1 MATLLLSGIAIV
13 YTLRVNMSVA
23 AQKMRDDLDWSE
35 ADKGLVLS
43 SFYWG
48 YTVGQIPASMIAQTY
63 GAKWLFGLSV
73 AIPSLLTLLVPL
85 ACRHSFGMALF
96 IRVIIGFFESAT
108 FPAVYHFFP
117 IWVPISEKT
126 FMIPYIASGM
136 YLGEI
141 VGFSLS
147 GVLADADVIINGAN
161 FGGWPSIFYIFG
173 AMGVVW
179 YPLWVYAAH
188 ESPAEHPTISKEEV
202 VIINRGKD
210 MPLVV
215 SELHNDEENG
225 SGSKYDIVK
234 PLLYDSAVHYPTSQ
248 SEYYHQAI
256 AASSPSST
264 RSIDAENQQQRQ
276 RQRQQEE
283 EEEQEEEEQLEQGD
297 PSDVNDTAAMDQG
310 NDLPSGGVLHG
321 NTSMDQSTSSI
332 DSGATTPCVT
342 YFSGSHVASPIN
354 HNNNHSRSHATTIN
368 STYCPIGKA
377 LVLQEEKQQLLI
389 PRSSASASGPGAGNG
404 AGSEL
409 ISKDSS
415 SEWQIFTED
424 MYNLNGGKF
433 TKAELRART
442 PWGMFF
448 THPVALTLLFA
459 NFGYGW
465 IGFTLLSEMPSYL
478 TDILGF
484 NLTSAGFLCVFPY
497 LALFIASLSFGKLF
511 DWLQHEHNWHT
522 LTVRRSAM
530 VVANVASAAVL
541 VMCGYLEN
549 KFAAYAFMVATQV
562 FYGAAQ
568 AGIGCAYTDAAP
580 TYSSSLNS
588 LGNTM
593 GAMAGILGPIIV
605 AACTEEWSGVYGWR
619 VAFYITFALSC
630 AIVAVWFRVMT
641 ADIVPALN
649 TPARL

>member
-1 MATLLLSGIAIV
+1 MADTEEWWEINQRKFGGDTYWDWMKHGTCRCGVREHPFLRYEYKDGIGVCAEMRALEINLWETALQQLGFQRV
-13 YTLRVNMSVA
+13 PVPANEYTCNFGKYRNRPVSDVCQSYVDWCKSRATPSDDMVELIAEHDAFILQGGSLV
-23 AQKMRDDLDWSE
+23 MRW
-35 ADKGLVLS
+35 
-43 SFYWG
+43 YHP
-48 YTVGQIPASMIAQTY
+48 T
-63 GAKWLFGLSV
+63 
-73 AIPSLLTLLVPL
+73 LTL
-85 ACRHSFGMALF
+85 
-96 IRVIIGFFESAT
+96 
-108 FPAVYHFFP
+108 
-117 IWVPISEKT
+117 
-126 FMIPYIASGM
+126 
-136 YLGEI
+136 
-141 VGFSLS
+141 
-147 GVLADADVIINGAN
+147 
-161 FGGWPSIFYIFG
+161 
-173 AMGVVW
+173 
-179 YPLWVYAAH
+179 
-188 ESPAEHPTISKEEV
+188 EEV
-202 VIINRGKD
+202 VRQTLQKGLPRGVIKLPGLSKD
-210 MPLVV
+210 MAAAIFGLF
-215 SELHNDEENG
+215 HNPWNCDYDDYDEGHNG
-225 SGSKYDIVK
+225 ED
-234 PLLYDSAVHYPTSQ
+234 D
-248 SEYYHQAI
+248 
-256 AASSPSST
+256 
-264 RSIDAENQQQRQ
+264 D
-276 RQRQQEE
+276 